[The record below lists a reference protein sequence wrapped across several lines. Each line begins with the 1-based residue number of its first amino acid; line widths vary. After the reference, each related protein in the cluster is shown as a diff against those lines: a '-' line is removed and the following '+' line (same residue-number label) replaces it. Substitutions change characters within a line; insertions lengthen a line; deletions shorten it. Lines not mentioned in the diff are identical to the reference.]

1 MLKAN
6 HVRRKSQNT
15 RELKNSQQL
24 VPCESFSVG
33 LENVVRI
40 RDKMQFVY
48 KEMAHDG
55 AKSNAMKFSLWNPS
69 MSEMEKTNP
78 RVADKLAKS

>member
-1 MLKAN
+1 M
-6 HVRRKSQNT
+6 SD
-15 RELKNSQQL
+15 
-24 VPCESFSVG
+24 
-33 LENVVRI
+33 NVVRI

-55 AKSNAMKFSLWNPS
+55 AKSNVMKFSLWNPS

>member
-1 MLKAN
+1 M
-6 HVRRKSQNT
+6 
-15 RELKNSQQL
+15 
-24 VPCESFSVG
+24 
-33 LENVVRI
+33 VRI

-55 AKSNAMKFSLWNPS
+55 TKSNAIKFSLWNPF
-69 MSEMEKTNP
+69 MSEMEKTDP

>member
-40 RDKMQFVY
+40 RDKMQVVHM
-48 KEMAHDG
+48 EMTRG
-55 AKSNAMKFSLWNPS
+55 GVKS
-69 MSEMEKTNP
+69 T
-78 RVADKLAKS
+78 LAKRNLIGGIQFRHVKNCLLFM